1 MATGIPR
8 GATPT
13 HYFTAD
19 IDLSGAEVLY
29 ITYNQF
35 GATVLEKDIGDVVI
49 EPVVSGNVTT
59 SRIEVTLT
67 QEDTLLFK
75 EGTVEMQIRARM
87 PDGTALK
94 CGIMRTD
101 ADKLLKG
108 GVI

>member
-19 IDLSGAEVLY
+19 IDLSDAVVLY

-35 GATVLEKDIGDVVI
+35 GATVLEKSLEDVVI

-75 EGTVEMQIRARM
+75 EGPVEMQIRARM